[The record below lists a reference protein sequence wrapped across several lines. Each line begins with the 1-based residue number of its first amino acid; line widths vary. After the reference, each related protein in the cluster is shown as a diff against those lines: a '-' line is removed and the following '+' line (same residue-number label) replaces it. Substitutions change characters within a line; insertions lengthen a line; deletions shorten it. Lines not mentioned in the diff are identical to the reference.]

1 MDCIVIIPARFASS
15 RFPGKLLATLAG
27 RPLIAHVVERCLQLP
42 GTEAT
47 VVATDDEKIASAASA
62 VGAETVLTTEDFAS
76 GTDRVAHVARMF
88 DAEVVV
94 NVQADEVLIDP
105 AAVGAALEKFRSS
118 EAELGTLRM
127 VLRSTTELWDP
138 NVVKVVVDASGRAL
152 YFSRAPVPYPRAQA
166 VQVPG
171 GGLAPKEEINDIPS
185 SHYWIHLGVYLYRR
199 AALDRWAALAPSS
212 LERREGLEQLRVLEA
227 GEMIQ
232 TYEVPG
238 VPAGVNTPDDL
249 ERIRS
254 IYETYQ
260 D

>member
-27 RPLIAHVVERCLQLP
+27 RPLIEHVVERSLQLP
-42 GTEAT
+42 GADAT
-47 VVATDDEKIASAASA
+47 VVATDDERIAAAASAA
-62 VGAETVLTTEDFAS
+62 GAETVLTTEGFPS
-76 GTDRVAHVARMF
+76 GTDRVAHVARGF
-88 DAEVVV
+88 DADVIV
-94 NVQADEVLIDP
+94 NVQADEILFNP
-105 AAVGAALEKFRSS
+105 AYVGAALETFCRS

-127 VLRSTTELWDP
+127 ALRSTSELWDP

-152 YFSRAPVPYPRAQA
+152 YFSRAPVPYPRSQA

-171 GGLAPKEEINDIPS
+171 GGLAPKEDINDIGGA
-185 SHYWIHLGVYLYRR
+185 HYWIHLGVYLYRR
-199 AALDRWAALAPSS
+199 AALDRWATLPPSP
-212 LERREGLEQLRVLEA
+212 LERCEGLEQLRVIEA
-227 GEMIQ
+227 GEMMQ
-232 TYEVPG
+232 TYEVPE

-254 IYETYQ
+254 IYEARQ